1 MTLSII
7 TVNYNNAS
15 GLEKTIISVLN
26 QTYKDYEFIIID
38 GGSTDGGKEVIESYA
53 DKVDYWVSEPDKGIY
68 NAMNKGIVQAKG
80 DYCIFMNSGD
90 IFASDDVLHELFYN
104 QSYGNIPLIRGNQI
118 TDFKTYTE
126 RWVNFGNRDVTL
138 YDLYT
143 SSYHHQATFIKRD
156 LFIKYGLYNED
167 YKIVSDWEFS
177 LKVLLGGEKSTY
189 IDVDVVVY
197 ETGGTSGIASNRK
210 LVDQERITVLQKLI
224 PSYILSDYDR
234 IYREERNLQQEK
246 ENLKHHFIVSN
257 FIVNNRLP
265 SWVFRIVHKIY
276 RILKINS

>member
-15 GLEKTIISVLN
+15 GLEKTIKSVLN

-38 GGSTDGGKEVIESYA
+38 GASTDGCKEIIESYA
-53 DKVDYWVSEPDKGIY
+53 DKIDYWVSEPDKGIY
-68 NAMNKGIVQAKG
+68 NAMNKGIAQAKG

-90 IFASDDVLHELFYN
+90 IFASDDVLHEIFHN

-118 TDFKTYTE
+118 TDFKTHTE

-138 YDLYT
+138 YDLYI

-156 LFIKYGLYNED
+156 LFIKYGSYNED

-177 LKVLLGGEKSTY
+177 LRVLLGGEKSTY
-189 IDVDVVVY
+189 INVDVVVY
-197 ETGGTSGIASNRK
+197 EYGGTSSSPENKGVKENERNSILNK
-210 LVDQERITVLQKLI
+210 LVPKYL
-224 PSYILSDYDR
+224 LSDYTDLYN
-234 IYREERNLQQEK
+234 IKKERQSFYGYYVMADFIS
-246 ENLKHHFIVSN
+246 KHKSVHF
-257 FIVNNRLP
+257 L
-265 SWVFRIVHKIY
+265 FRIISKIY
-276 RILKINS
+276 RILNITN

>member
-38 GGSTDGGKEVIESYA
+38 GGSTDGGKEVIESYT
-53 DKVDYWVSEPDKGIY
+53 DKVNYWVSEPDKGIY

-90 IFASDDVLHELFYN
+90 IFASDDVLHKIFHN
-104 QSYGNIPLIRGNQI
+104 QSYNTPQIRGNQI
-118 TDFKTYTE
+118 TNFKTHTE

-143 SSYHHQATFIKRD
+143 SSFHHQATFIKRD
-156 LFIKYGLYNED
+156 LFIKYGSYNED

-177 LKVLLGGEKSTY
+177 LRALLGGEKSTY
-189 IDVDVVVY
+189 IDVDVVIY
-197 ETGGTSGIASNRK
+197 EYGGTSSSLENKGVKENERNSILNK
-210 LVDQERITVLQKLI
+210 LLPK
-224 PSYILSDYDR
+224 YILSDYIDLYN
-234 IYREERNLQQEK
+234 IKKERQSFYGYYVMTDFIS
-246 ENLKHHFIVSN
+246 KHKSVHF
-257 FIVNNRLP
+257 L
-265 SWVFRIVHKIY
+265 FRIISKIY
-276 RILKINS
+276 RTLNITN